1 MDNDSNIKW
10 TVEGQMLHRVAKR
23 MEQEE
28 ERERIRGM
36 RKLDCGC
43 SVSNVELY
51 YHDDREKSICEGC
64 LQDRIAIGDD
74 PNLEWYEIEEGDIE
88 GYGELWTWQAGQQIP
103 DWTPDHDIIAW
114 ANQEKENQVSMD
126 NKLQKENQVFDC
138 GHGPALFAPSPE
150 YPSGQ
155 PLTYYF
161 YDHVWGRTYC
171 AHCGNHIV
179 TSFTGTHNGRGCEP
193 VYSYGYTD
201 TCLEL
206 ETMSLRKGALR

>member
-74 PNLEWYEIEEGDIE
+74 PDMEWYEIEEGDIE

-103 DWTPDHDIIAW
+103 DWTPDHDILAW
-114 ANQEKENQVSMD
+114 ANQEEGAEMENCQHINHCNYVCD
-126 NKLQKENQVFDC
+126 AC
-138 GHGPALFAPSPE
+138 
-150 YPSGQ
+150 GQ
-155 PLTYYF
+155 PVNTIRHWWLWF
-161 YDHVWGRTYC
+161 RI
-171 AHCGNHIV
+171 NHFGV
-179 TSFTGTHNGRGCEP
+179 SRFNQKR
-193 VYSYGYTD
+193 
-201 TCLEL
+201 
-206 ETMSLRKGALR
+206 ETFNVR